1 MERGIRSTTPDVRV
15 GDEVHICGGGSAG
28 RNAEV
33 LSLHR
38 RKHLVRLRLLGDC
51 PRKIQVWE
59 GYIEPLSAVD
69 QLGRLGAC

>member
-1 MERGIRSTTPDVRV
+1 VNAELLRI

-28 RNAEV
+28 RNAAV
-33 LSLHR
+33 IQLHR
-38 RKHLVRLRLLGDC
+38 RKHMVKLRLLGDY

-59 GYIEPLSAVD
+59 GFIAPLSAVD